1 MRMRQRKEVPADGKE
16 RKRRHEREASLRTT
30 RQQSE
35 NVQKM
40 EVQAMEE
47 HKIFYTSA
55 DIASDLSID
64 EREAV
69 ELVRELHKELKA
81 SGKLVVSGK
90 VPAVWYELRKAE
102 GFMGIGNRAEHIPL
116 TERRL
121 LSIKDFRAY
130 AGGIGD
136 GMARKL
142 AKEICAVVH
151 IGDRLMVDRLRF
163 DEWCADQ
170 NQQRQQ

>member
-1 MRMRQRKEVPADGKE
+1 
-16 RKRRHEREASLRTT
+16 
-30 RQQSE
+30 
-35 NVQKM
+35 
-40 EVQAMEE
+40 MEE
-47 HKIFYTSA
+47 HKVFYTSA
-55 DIASDLSID
+55 DIASDLSIG

-69 ELVRELHKELKA
+69 ELVRDLHKELKA

-102 GFMGIGNRAEHIPL
+102 GFMSIGNRAERIPP

-121 LSIKDFRAY
+121 LNISDFCEY
-130 AGGIGD
+130 AGGIKKELG
-136 GMARKL
+136 RKF
-142 AKEICAVVH
+142 AKEQGLVVR
-151 IGDRLMVDRLRF
+151 IGGKMLVDRLRF

>member
-1 MRMRQRKEVPADGKE
+1 
-16 RKRRHEREASLRTT
+16 
-30 RQQSE
+30 
-35 NVQKM
+35 
-40 EVQAMEE
+40 MEE
-47 HKIFYTSA
+47 HKIFYTAA
-55 DIASDLSID
+55 DIASDLSIS

-69 ELVRELHKELKA
+69 ELVKKLHKELKA
-81 SGKLVVSGK
+81 SGKLVISGK

-102 GFMGIGNRAEHIPL
+102 GFMGIGQQEEHIPL

-121 LSIKDFRAY
+121 LSIKDFREY

-151 IGDRLMVDRLRF
+151 IGDRLLVDRLRF
-163 DEWCADQ
+163 DEWCTKQ
-170 NQQRQQ
+170 NQQGQQ

>member
-1 MRMRQRKEVPADGKE
+1 MTEKKC
-16 RKRRHEREASLRTT
+16 
-30 RQQSE
+30 
-35 NVQKM
+35 
-40 EVQAMEE
+40 
-47 HKIFYTSA
+47 FYTTEE
-55 DIASDLSID
+55 IATDLSIS

-69 ELVRELHKELKA
+69 EVVKKLHKELKA

-90 VPAVWYELRKAE
+90 VPAAWYERLKSG
-102 GFMGIGNRAEHIPL
+102 GFTETGRSPERIPL

-121 LSIKDFRAY
+121 LSIKDFREY

-151 IGDRLMVDRLRF
+151 IGDRLLVDRLLF
-163 DEWCADQ
+163 DEWCTKQ
-170 NQQRQQ
+170 NQQGQQ

>member
-1 MRMRQRKEVPADGKE
+1 VEF
-16 RKRRHEREASLRTT
+16 RRYLG
-30 RQQSE
+30 
-35 NVQKM
+35 NGVQI
-40 EVQAMEE
+40 MEE
-47 HKIFYTSA
+47 HKAFYTAA
-55 DIASDLSID
+55 DIASDLSIS

-69 ELVRELHKELKA
+69 ELVKKLHKELKA

-90 VPAVWYELRKAE
+90 VPAAWYELRKVE
-102 GFMGIGNRAEHIPL
+102 GFMSIGRQEEHIPL

-121 LSIKDFRAY
+121 LSIKDFREY

-151 IGDRLMVDRLRF
+151 IGDRFLVDRLRF
-163 DEWCADQ
+163 DEWCTKQ
-170 NQQRQQ
+170 NQQGQQ

>member
-1 MRMRQRKEVPADGKE
+1 
-16 RKRRHEREASLRTT
+16 
-30 RQQSE
+30 
-35 NVQKM
+35 M
-40 EVQAMEE
+40 EGN
-47 HKIFYTSA
+47 KIFYTAA
-55 DIASDLSID
+55 DIAADLSISG
-64 EREAV
+64 REAV
-69 ELVRELHKELKA
+69 ELVRRLHKELKI

-102 GFMGIGNRAEHIPL
+102 GFMSIGQQEEHIPL

-151 IGDRLMVDRLRF
+151 IGDRLLVDRLRF
-163 DEWCADQ
+163 DEWCTKQ
-170 NQQRQQ
+170 NQQGQQ